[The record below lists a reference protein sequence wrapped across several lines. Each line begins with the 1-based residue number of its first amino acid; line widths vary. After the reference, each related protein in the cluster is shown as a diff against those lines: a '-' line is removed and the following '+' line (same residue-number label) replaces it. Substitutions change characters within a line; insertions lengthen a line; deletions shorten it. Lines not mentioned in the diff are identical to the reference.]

1 MSAEA
6 HRGGDVKAL
15 RGVDAEARRGMD
27 AEAHRCVSAPADLL
41 VVGAGAKATAL
52 AAKVHALNTLGAGP
66 YTLTIVEATEVA
78 ASWLGRNGMT
88 SGEEPLAIPPIKDI
102 GFPYQSARAFGELGE
117 AVDRAVM
124 PFTWQQY
131 MIGKGEYAR
140 WVNAGSPAVQHRDYG
155 RYLTWVLTRATAGV
169 TIVRGRVTQVSLP
182 EQTGRWTVE
191 VMEPSAHEES
201 EGHRTA
207 PDRPATAGPAGSR
220 SSEPVGRR
228 QYECHA
234 LVLTGPGVHRALPH
248 DADAAERIFHCDS
261 RRGELARI
269 PVEHSSDIAIVGGG
283 ESALSAV
290 AFLRDFRPAARMTVY
305 TPLLPL
311 SRGESFLENRVFS
324 DPDEVSWSEL
334 DLQTRRDF
342 VKHCDRGVFDPG
354 TLASIAYD
362 DRCRFVTGRVVHVG
376 ASRERDG
383 GGDRDRGRDDGGS
396 GGVCVDYAAAEGL
409 TSARH
414 DYLINCTGFDLLEQ
428 LRGLFSPALRAEIER
443 QAGPVWERP
452 PDTEVAIGRFL
463 ELEGLRPRL
472 YIPGLGALSQG
483 PGFANLGCLGLLAN
497 RVLQPLV
504 LGGDGSAPVDSDG
517 VPVGEPLAQR
527 TPRAAV

>member
-1 MSAEA
+1 MSG
-6 HRGGDVKAL
+6 HN
-15 RGVDAEARRGMD
+15 GMNGKI
-27 AEAHRCVSAPADLL
+27 DLL

-66 YTLTIVEATEVA
+66 LSLTIVEATELA

-102 GFPYQSARAFGELGE
+102 GFPYQSTKTFGELGAE
-117 AVDRAVM
+117 LDRAMM
-124 PFTWQQY
+124 PFTWQRY
-131 MIGKGEYAR
+131 MIDKGEYAR

-155 RYLTWVLTRATAGV
+155 RYLTWVLSQATAGV
-169 TIVRGRVTQVSLP
+169 TIVRGRVTQVSMP
-182 EQTGRWTVE
+182 AQCGRWTVE
-191 VMEPSAHEES
+191 VMEPSAHADTNGNQPAPS
-201 EGHRTA
+201 ERA
-207 PDRPATAGPAGSR
+207 VEPDRAGPR

-228 QYECHA
+228 RYECDA
-234 LVLTGPGVHRALPH
+234 LALTGPGVHRALPH
-248 DADAAERIFHCDS
+248 DPAAAARIFHCDS

-269 PVEHSSDIAIVGGG
+269 PPKHSSDIAIVGGG

-290 AFLRDFRPAARMTVY
+290 AFLRDFRPTARMTVY
-305 TPLLPL
+305 TPMLPL

-324 DPDEVSWSEL
+324 NPDEVSWSDL
-334 DLQTRRDF
+334 DPQTRRDF

-376 ASRERDG
+376 SHTERDG
-383 GGDRDRGRDDGGS
+383 RGGIAGDNEHRDDS
-396 GGVCVDYAAAEGL
+396 GVYVDYASAEGL

-452 PDTEVAIGRFL
+452 PGADVAIGRAL
-463 ELEGLRPRL
+463 ELQGMRPRL
-472 YIPGLGALSQG
+472 YIPGLAALSQG

-497 RVLQPLV
+497 RVLAPLV
-504 LGGDGSAPVDSDG
+504 LGEDAPRQ
-517 VPVGEPLAQR
+517 LQAM
-527 TPRAAV
+527 AASHAPGLG